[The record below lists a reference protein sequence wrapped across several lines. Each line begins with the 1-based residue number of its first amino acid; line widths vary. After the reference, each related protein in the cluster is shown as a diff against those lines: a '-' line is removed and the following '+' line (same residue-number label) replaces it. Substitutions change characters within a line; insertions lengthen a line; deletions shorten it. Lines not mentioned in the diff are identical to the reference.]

1 MRKNKSYIFLAVL
14 TIIFLFGT
22 AAICSQCSQNG
33 EPPGTEPVET
43 PPDGEPTEEEPPS
56 APTIKLSIQAG
67 YPKYLEEGDI
77 CYYRIKADVTGS
89 PTPDVVFSQD
99 DSGGSWGDYIAQ
111 VNVASIDEVIVLTAT
126 AINTE
131 GSDDASIELGWGC
144 NGEENRDPEITEI
157 VLSDESVY
165 NNEEYDVS
173 VEVTDPDEDDL
184 EYKWTV
190 EGGIID
196 DNSINPMKWRAPGV
210 PGIYEIEVKVTDG
223 NGGEDTDSISVMVNT
238 YLLVSVPQVADEG
251 GHVGDGV
258 IDNSGGCLFAGDSND
273 DDGGFEELIR
283 GFISFDISSL
293 SDAKIREAT
302 LTFNHKNIFGDPSGF
317 GDLSVIIADW
327 GENTITPA
335 DFGIGGELI
344 GEFSDP
350 DFSISGN
357 DLVEKLQDAVD
368 AGKTRIQFVI
378 LFILMGTDGQDDW
391 DGWEYDQSDV
401 TLDISYV
408 P

>member
-1 MRKNKSYIFLAVL
+1 V
-14 TIIFLFGT
+14 
-22 AAICSQCSQNG
+22 
-33 EPPGTEPVET
+33 
-43 PPDGEPTEEEPPS
+43 
-56 APTIKLSIQAG
+56 
-67 YPKYLEEGDI
+67 
-77 CYYRIKADVTGS
+77 
-89 PTPDVVFSQD
+89 
-99 DSGGSWGDYIAQ
+99 SGIH
-111 VNVASIDEVIVLTAT
+111 
-126 AINTE
+126 
-131 GSDDASIELGWGC
+131 
-144 NGEENRDPEITEI
+144 
-157 VLSDESVY
+157 
-165 NNEEYDVS
+165 
-173 VEVTDPDEDDL
+173 
-184 EYKWTV
+184 
-190 EGGIID
+190 
-196 DNSINPMKWRAPGV
+196 
-210 PGIYEIEVKVTDG
+210 EIEVKITDG

-251 GHVGDGV
+251 GYVGDGV

-273 DDGGFEELIR
+273 DAGGFEELIR

-302 LTFNHKNIFGDPSGF
+302 LTFNHKNILSDPSGF
-317 GDLSVIIADW
+317 GDLNLIIADW

-344 GEFSDP
+344 GESSDP

-357 DLVEKLQDAVD
+357 GLIEKLQDAVD